1 MSPLFYKRCEN
12 CTFCIMEGAMD
23 GKYPID
29 RGLRILGGVVL
40 IILGFNVLQLT
51 TISRVIAIIVGLYA
65 FITGIINFCPL
76 LMGVAKEKEIKRKK
90 TFKNQ
95 PVKPTDLKGL
105 RFFLDL
111 TDEEIERIIHG
122 SKLMEYP
129 PSTSVLKEGKQNKR
143 CLYIIFSGQFKI
155 VKALSEMGNKIISTI
170 SDGEVFG
177 EPSFLDDYP
186 ASFSVISIDQ
196 AKVLE
201 LEEKA
206 FRELMQQNPRLA
218 NKIYDKLIHVMSARI
233 RDLNE
238 QVNYLGN
245 WVLQGRVQSPTL

>member
-1 MSPLFYKRCEN
+1 
-12 CTFCIMEGAMD
+12 MD

-29 RGLRILGGVVL
+29 RGMRILGGFVL
-40 IILGFNVLQLT
+40 IILGLNVMELSA
-51 TISRVIAIIVGLYA
+51 ISRVTAMMVGFYG

-76 LMGVAKEKEIKRKK
+76 LMGVAKEKEAKRKK
-90 TFKNQ
+90 TFKND
-95 PVKPTDLKGL
+95 PVKPMDLKGL
-105 RFFLDL
+105 RFFSDL
-111 TDEEIERIIHG
+111 KDVEIERIVHG
-122 SKLMEYP
+122 CKFMEYP
-129 PSTSVLKEGKQNKR
+129 PSTSVLKEGKEDKR

-170 SDGEVFG
+170 SDGDVFG

-186 ASFSVISIDQ
+186 ASFSVVSMDQ
-196 AKVLE
+196 VKVLE

>member
-1 MSPLFYKRCEN
+1 
-12 CTFCIMEGAMD
+12 MD
-23 GKYPID
+23 GNYPID
-29 RGLRILGGVVL
+29 RGMRILSGVVL
-40 IILGFNVLQLT
+40 IVLGFNVLQLT
-51 TISRVIAIIVGLYA
+51 SISRAIAIIVGLYA

-129 PSTSVLKEGKQNKR
+129 PSTSVLKEGKQDRR
-143 CLYIIFSGQFKI
+143 CLYIIFSGQFNI
-155 VKALSEMGNKIISTI
+155 VKALSEMGNKIIGI
-170 SDGEVFG
+170 VSDGEVFG
-177 EPSFLDDYP
+177 EQSFLEDYP
-186 ASFSVISIDQ
+186 ASFSVVSTNQ

-201 LEEKA
+201 LEEGA
-206 FRELMQQNPRLA
+206 FRELMKQNPRLA
-218 NKIYDKLIHVMSARI
+218 NKIYDKLIHVMGARV

-238 QVNYLGN
+238 QIKYLGN